1 MTTAFRNDL
10 FTLRSL
16 LPARSGRDDD
26 MQVLF
31 VEDDPMNRRVVKDML
46 TLVGID
52 MAEAPDAE
60 TGLRMIHEG
69 SYNAILMDLRMP
81 GMDGLTAIRHIRART
96 DAKGATPIIVV
107 SADAAHNL
115 RDTCMASGANEFLAK
130 PVAMNALFDALCDM
144 VDDGDDLIE

>member
-1 MTTAFRNDL
+1 
-10 FTLRSL
+10 
-16 LPARSGRDDD
+16 

-60 TGLRMIHEG
+60 AGLQMISDG
-69 SYNAILMDLRMP
+69 SFNAVLMDLRMP
-81 GMDGLTAIRHIRART
+81 GMDGLTAIRMVRARK
-96 DAKGATPIIVV
+96 DAKATTPIIVV
-107 SADAAHNL
+107 SADAAQNL
-115 RDTCMASGANEFLAK
+115 RDTCLANGANEFLPK

-144 VDDGDDLIE
+144 LDDGDDLIV